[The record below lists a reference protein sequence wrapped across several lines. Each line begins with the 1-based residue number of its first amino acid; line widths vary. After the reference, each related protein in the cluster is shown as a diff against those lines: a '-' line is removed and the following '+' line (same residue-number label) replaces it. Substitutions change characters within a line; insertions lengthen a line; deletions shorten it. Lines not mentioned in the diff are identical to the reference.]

1 MKGTVVDFNDAKGY
15 GFIQPDGQQD
25 QIFVH
30 ASAVTNRA
38 RLADGQ
44 RVTFDVAPSEKG
56 PRASNV
62 VIDGAAA
69 PAPSRRNSSVS
80 PYTLFGL
87 VAVAI
92 TVGIMLAL
100 IGLFDWSWLW
110 SYLIGINVATFLL
123 YGYDKWVAGGNALR
137 VPERVL
143 HGAELLGGTPAGFIG
158 QRVFHHKSRKG
169 SYQLQ
174 FWLIVAAQIIAV
186 FAIVYLGLA

>member
-1 MKGTVVDFNDAKGY
+1 MKGTVVDFNDSKGY

-44 RVTFDVAPSEKG
+44 RVTFDVVSAEKG

-62 VIDGAAA
+62 VIAGAAA
-69 PAPSRRNSSVS
+69 PARARRNSSVS
-80 PYTLFGL
+80 PYLLFGL
-87 VAVAI
+87 VAAAI
-92 TVGIMLAL
+92 TAGIMLAL
-100 IGLFDWSWLW
+100 IGIFNWSWLW
-110 SYLIGINVATFLL
+110 SYLIGINAATLLL
-123 YGYDKWVAGGNALR
+123 YGYDKSIAGGNALR

-143 HGAELLGGTPAGFIG
+143 HGAELFGGTPAGFIG

-174 FWLIVAAQIIAV
+174 FWLIVAAQAIAV
-186 FAIVYLGLA
+186 IAIVYLGLA

>member
-1 MKGTVVDFNDAKGY
+1 MKGTVVDFNDTKGY

-30 ASAVTNRA
+30 ATAVTNRA

-44 RVTFDVAPSEKG
+44 RVTFDVVPSDKG

-69 PAPSRRNSSVS
+69 PAHRNSSGS
-80 PYTLFGL
+80 PFLRFGL
-87 VAVAI
+87 VAAAV
-92 TVGIMLAL
+92 TVGLMLAL
-100 IGLFDWSWLW
+100 IGLFNWSWLW

-123 YGYDKWVAGGNALR
+123 YGYDKRAAGGGGLR

-158 QRVFHHKSRKG
+158 QRIFHHKSRKG
-169 SYQLQ
+169 SYQLR
-174 FWLIVAAQIIAV
+174 FWLIVVAQVIAI